1 VNHSIGKKLNM
12 PKFIALMTTANVTI
26 DRTYYS
32 FNC

>member
-1 VNHSIGKKLNM
+1 M